1 MKVPDN
7 IYLVGSMGA
16 GKTTIGRRLAKAL
29 HKDFIDSDA
38 EIEARTGADISLI
51 FDYEGEAGFRKRE
64 NRMLEE
70 LTERQNIVLAT
81 GGGAVLDADNRA
93 RLMARGFVIYLAAS
107 LELLVERTARDRK
120 RPLLQTEDRPQ
131 RLKEI
136 LDERDPLYR
145 QVADLVISTD
155 RRAAHHLTKDILHH
169 LGER

>member
-1 MKVPDN
+1 MKIPDN

-64 NRMLEE
+64 SRMLAE
-70 LTERQNIVLAT
+70 LTDRQDIVLAT
-81 GGGAVLDADNRA
+81 GGGAVLDGDNRA

-136 LDERDPLYR
+136 LDVRDPLYR
-145 QVADLVISTD
+145 QVADLVVSTD
-155 RRAAHHLTKDILHH
+155 RRAAHHLVKDILEH